1 MSPTRHARRASD
13 SKDFDELHARDAVRS
28 GQKRTGADRFR
39 SSFVPHE
46 ERSSSAMAFLM
57 LRGASWRWRDELPT

>member
-1 MSPTRHARRASD
+1 MSPTRGARWASD
-13 SKDFDELHARDAVRS
+13 FSSFDDLHAQGAVRR
-28 GQKRTGADRFR
+28 GQERTDADRFR